1 MRRPEL
7 GTASTIDMFSDSERF
22 RPGENEMKINFAL
35 ASAFVVGFVL
45 SAGAQTTTTS
55 YYVVQ
60 DVKTK
65 KCEIVDQKPVSKE
78 MMVIGGDEVIY
89 HSRTEAESA
98 LKTVKVCHTE

>member
-1 MRRPEL
+1 
-7 GTASTIDMFSDSERF
+7 
-22 RPGENEMKINFAL
+22 MKINIALVGAFLVGFAL
-35 ASAFVVGFVL
+35 PAVS
-45 SAGAQTTTTS
+45 QTTTS

-78 MMVIGGDEVIY
+78 MTVVGGDGVIY
-89 HSRTEAESA
+89 HTRTEAESA

>member
-1 MRRPEL
+1 
-7 GTASTIDMFSDSERF
+7 
-22 RPGENEMKINFAL
+22 MKINIALVGAFLVGFAL
-35 ASAFVVGFVL
+35 PAA
-45 SAGAQTTTTS
+45 AQTTTS

-78 MMVIGGDEVIY
+78 MTVVGGDGVIY